1 MPAIDLNPSGY
12 TPMLLNLRPLTGADE
27 LALVGIGPVPA
38 LALLKR
44 LADGTDVTGL
54 TVCQADRA
62 LAQIYLMLYGPQAE
76 CRAACKFCGENYEFT
91 LDLPE
96 IIAKQDAER
105 PAPPDIG
112 GAWTLPSGTRVR
124 EPTHAD
130 LADDPATLAAR
141 LTLKGEASADEVG
154 AFLETASPVLT
165 INMDAQCPDCQAAA
179 QLRFDLSNY
188 LTRRLSAEHPF
199 LVRETHLIA
208 SRYGWSHGEIM
219 ALTRDDRRAYA
230 GLIEAERARLS
241 RRQTA

>member
-1 MPAIDLNPSGY
+1 MPAVDLNPSGD
-12 TPMLLNLRPLTGADE
+12 TPMLLKLRPLTGADE
-27 LALVGIGPVPA
+27 LALAGIGTVPA

-44 LADGTDVTGL
+44 LAEATDVTAL
-54 TVCQADRA
+54 TVCQTDRA

-76 CRAACKFCGENYEFT
+76 CRAACNSCGENYEFT
-91 LDLPE
+91 LDLPQ
-96 IIAKQDAER
+96 IIAKQDTER
-105 PAPPDIG
+105 TARPDIR
-112 GAWTLPSGTRVR
+112 GAWTLPGGTRVR
-124 EPTHAD
+124 APTHAD
-130 LADDPATLAAR
+130 LAGDPETLATR
-141 LTLKGEASADEVG
+141 LTLEGEASADEVG

-165 INMDAQCPDCQAAA
+165 IDVDAPCPDCEATA

-188 LTRRLSAEHPF
+188 LTRRLTAEHPF

-208 SRYGWSHGEIM
+208 SRYGWSHREIM

>member
-1 MPAIDLNPSGY
+1 MVLK
-12 TPMLLNLRPLTGADE
+12 LRPLTGADE
-27 LALVGIGPVPA
+27 LALAGVGVAPA
-38 LALLKR
+38 LALLER
-44 LADGTDVTGL
+44 LADGADVAAL

-62 LAQIYLMLYGPQAE
+62 LAEIYLMLYGPRAE
-76 CRAACKFCGENYEFT
+76 CRVACESCGETYEFT
-91 LDLPE
+91 LDLPQ

-105 PAPPDIG
+105 PSQPDIEG
-112 GAWTLPSGTRVR
+112 VWTLPGGTRVR
-124 EPTHAD
+124 APTQTD
-130 LADDPATLAAR
+130 LVGDPATLAAR
-141 LTLKGEASADEVG
+141 LTLEGEASVDAIG

-165 INMDAQCPDCQAAA
+165 IDMDARCPDCGTAA

-188 LTRRLSAEHPF
+188 LTRRLAAEHPF